1 MDDPEDRACIIH
13 AIKSACKG
21 TASVFKLS
29 PGHLG
34 ADILAVLP
42 LSGKQ
47 CMLLGIEPHGGSS
60 GTSSVV
66 QWHLGHAQRKR
77 KLWWEGIRSYQ
88 LCPSMSVRH
97 FST

>member
-47 CMLLGIEPHGGSS
+47 CMLFGIEPHEGSGPCAAQAQVVVGRDQELPS
-60 GTSSVV
+60 YALESSC
-66 QWHLGHAQRKR
+66 
-77 KLWWEGIRSYQ
+77 GISLRDA
-88 LCPSMSVRH
+88 
-97 FST
+97 